1 MSDQNVKAAQKYL
14 NAMFGGH
21 KDWVK
26 LDEDGKTGTAVM
38 QGIIRA
44 FQIQNGISTITGTV
58 GPLTINTMKKLAI
71 ITKMDPNDTPQVNVC
86 LIQCALF
93 CKGYAAGGITGIYYT
108 SGVNAVKKMQE
119 NAGLEV
125 TGKIDW
131 KVWSGLLS
139 LNWFTKV
146 SGGDSNIVL
155 IQQQLNSDW
164 SDVIGVGPCDGI
176 ASRQTILSLVGAL
189 QAAEGVT
196 TELITDLNSVNFGD
210 ATTNAFP
217 GTLQNGCRRSLG
229 DEAEGAVS
237 VHGDDDGDHITHLVL
252 GTLVELL
259 GERHDVDALL
269 TQSRANR
276 GSRSRLAGLDLQL
289 NVASNFLCHS
299 KCTSKN
305 LW

>member
-1 MSDQNVKAAQKYL
+1 
-14 NAMFGGH
+14 
-21 KDWVK
+21 
-26 LDEDGKTGTAVM
+26 M

-146 SGGDSNIVL
+146 SGGDSIL
-155 IQQQLNSDW
+155 FLFNS
-164 SDVIGVGPCDGI
+164 
-176 ASRQTILSLVGAL
+176 
-189 QAAEGVT
+189 
-196 TELITDLNSVNFGD
+196 N
-210 ATTNAFP
+210 
-217 GTLQNGCRRSLG
+217 
-229 DEAEGAVS
+229 
-237 VHGDDDGDHITHLVL
+237 
-252 GTLVELL
+252 
-259 GERHDVDALL
+259 
-269 TQSRANR
+269 
-276 GSRSRLAGLDLQL
+276 
-289 NVASNFLCHS
+289 
-299 KCTSKN
+299 
-305 LW
+305 

>member
-155 IQQQLNSDW
+155 IQ
-164 SDVIGVGPCDGI
+164 
-176 ASRQTILSLVGAL
+176 
-189 QAAEGVT
+189 
-196 TELITDLNSVNFGD
+196 
-210 ATTNAFP
+210 
-217 GTLQNGCRRSLG
+217 
-229 DEAEGAVS
+229 
-237 VHGDDDGDHITHLVL
+237 
-252 GTLVELL
+252 
-259 GERHDVDALL
+259 
-269 TQSRANR
+269 
-276 GSRSRLAGLDLQL
+276 
-289 NVASNFLCHS
+289 
-299 KCTSKN
+299 
-305 LW
+305 